1 MPQDVCRAG
10 MAQKMSVYTIFGP
23 QIAKTKEVSS
33 VLYQLLISPRA
44 GYLPSRI
51 VLWGPFS

>member
-10 MAQKMSVYTIFGP
+10 MAQKMSVYTIFSP
-23 QIAKTKEVSS
+23 RIARTEEFSP
-33 VLYQLLISPRA
+33 VLYQLLIFLQA

-51 VLWGPFS
+51 VLFGPSS